1 MEYSKEIDSITKDQ
15 RYLIDYANI
24 KSGLVENQNNF
35 PNYEQF
41 KNFLNNPGLGLPLVL
56 PLKVKCFDYSSAKN
70 TYNVSADDISNK
82 LFGTFNQNYLGVK
95 TFLNYG
101 NSFCTDAK
109 PKKEYN
115 HIVNIVTKFNG
126 ILKSKINEIK
136 KQGKTVGA
144 FQTRNIPH
152 LGHEKIIKKL
162 LKHCDH
168 VIINPVI
175 GPKKKGDLKN
185 NILELAYK
193 FLSENFYKNRITYL
207 PICANM
213 FYAGP
218 REAIHHSLLRKNS
231 GFTYFIVG
239 RDHAGADNIYNPDEA
254 PKMAKFYEKEIGIR
268 VITHQGSYF
277 HKIKKKIIIKN
288 NNDKASDL
296 ENISGSEFRKHLK
309 NKTFYKFARYELQ
322 EYLYTLSDNYFIE
335 YQ

>member
-56 PLKVKCFDYSSAKN
+56 PLKVKCFDYSLAKD
-70 TYNVSADDISNK
+70 TYKVSADDISNK
-82 LFGTFNQNYLGVK
+82 LFGTFNLNYLGVN

-152 LGHEKIIKKL
+152 LGHEKIIEKL
-162 LKHCDH
+162 LEHCDH

-193 FLSENFYKNRITYL
+193 FLSKNFYKNRITYL

-239 RDHAGADNIYNPDEA
+239 RDHAGADNIYDPDEA
-254 PKMAKFYEKEIGIR
+254 PKMVKFYEKEIGIR

-309 NKTFYKFARYELQ
+309 NKTFYKYARYELQ